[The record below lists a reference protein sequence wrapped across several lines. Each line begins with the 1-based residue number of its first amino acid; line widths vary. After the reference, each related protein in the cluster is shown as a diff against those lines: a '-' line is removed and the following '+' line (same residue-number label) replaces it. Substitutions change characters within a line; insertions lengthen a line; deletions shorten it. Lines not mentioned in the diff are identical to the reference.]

1 MNHEYMTIMKRISQL
16 RTSQLKTSQLMTTNL
31 RGSNVN
37 KDDDI
42 ILFER

>member
-42 ILFER
+42 IFF